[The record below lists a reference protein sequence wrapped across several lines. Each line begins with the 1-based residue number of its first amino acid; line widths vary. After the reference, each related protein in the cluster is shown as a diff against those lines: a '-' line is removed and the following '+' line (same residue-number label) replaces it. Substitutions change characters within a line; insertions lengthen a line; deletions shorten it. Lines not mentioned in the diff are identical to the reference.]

1 MLPTPPGWFPDPWN
15 PGLVR
20 YWDGRQWTPSVAG
33 PPAAPTP
40 APTLPWRVAVGGV
53 LALVVPL
60 VASRWLLR
68 PLAGQS
74 VPAAVFV
81 ALAGLLAYGPTLWFW
96 WWSSRRWGSGSMRAD
111 AGLVARLADL
121 GWGPVVWIG
130 CFLTQAT
137 LVIVVNLLRV
147 PFRSNLEGF
156 DDLRDDTTYLVAT
169 FVLAVVVAP
178 FVEEVLFRGLIQR
191 SLASTMPQGVAVAV
205 QAVMFGAA
213 HFDPH
218 RGVGN
223 IGLVLVL
230 SGVGAVLGTAA
241 MLTRRLVPGMIA
253 HALMNG
259 VAMLVAFNT

>member
-33 PPAAPTP
+33 PAAEPVP
-40 APTLPWRVAVGGV
+40 PPTLPIRVALGGV
-53 LALVVPL
+53 LALAVPL

-68 PLAGQS
+68 PLAGQA

-81 ALAGLLAYGPTLWFW
+81 AAAALLAYGPTVVFW
-96 WWSSRRWGSGSMRAD
+96 RWSSRRWGSGSMRGD
-111 AGLVARLADL
+111 AGLSVRLVDL
-121 GWGPVVWIG
+121 GWGPVVWLAAI
-130 CFLTQAT
+130 FTQALLAV
-137 LVIVVNLLRV
+137 LVRVLQV
-147 PFRSNLEGF
+147 PFRSNLEGV
-156 DDLRDDTTYLVAT
+156 DEIRNDVGYLVAT

-191 SLASTMPQGVAVAV
+191 SLASVMPQRAAVAV

-218 RGVGN
+218 RGLGN

-230 SGVGAVLGTAA
+230 SGVGAVLGAAAA
-241 MLTRRLVPGMIA
+241 MTRRLAPGMIA
-253 HALMNG
+253 HALLNA
-259 VAMLVAFNT
+259 VALLVAFNT

>member
-178 FVEEVLFRGLIQR
+178 FVEEVL
-191 SLASTMPQGVAVAV
+191 
-205 QAVMFGAA
+205 
-213 HFDPH
+213 
-218 RGVGN
+218 
-223 IGLVLVL
+223 
-230 SGVGAVLGTAA
+230 
-241 MLTRRLVPGMIA
+241 
-253 HALMNG
+253 
-259 VAMLVAFNT
+259 